1 MIRAASRIAELTH
14 MLTERRRELQ
24 DDVRSR
30 MRDGRAR
37 RSTDGHD
44 DLEQSEADTQ
54 GDIAFALLQM
64 RAATLARIDEA
75 LGRLDRGTYG
85 TCTECQSEIPARRL
99 RALPFA
105 VRCQGCEERREAEH
119 GRARHLPGHGS
130 LPLFPDGFGS

>member
-1 MIRAASRIAELTH
+1 MNRAASRIADLTH

-24 DDVRSR
+24 DEVRSR
-30 MRDGRAR
+30 IRDGRTG

-75 LGRLDRGTYG
+75 LGRIDAGTYG
-85 TCTECQSEIPARRL
+85 ACTECQSEIPARRL

-119 GRARHLPGHGS
+119 GRARHLPGPVS
-130 LPLFPDGFGS
+130 LPLFPGGFGS